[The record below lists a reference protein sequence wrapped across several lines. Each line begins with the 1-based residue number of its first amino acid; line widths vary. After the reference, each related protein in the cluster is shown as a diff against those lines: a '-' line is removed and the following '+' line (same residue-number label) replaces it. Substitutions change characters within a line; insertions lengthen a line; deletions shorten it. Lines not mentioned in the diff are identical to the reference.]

1 MLPHRLI
8 RLIVQSTCLIGVTIN
23 AVLAIRPS
31 PYVQPPYGTRGT
43 RAQQLE
49 NVGTKCD
56 WLSFLLGSTPC
67 NGRQTC
73 IVDRQNLGQR
83 KNHECEGSTRTV
95 GDLIT
100 LIGLKK
106 ESVWKKWA
114 KRAQTPQEEGW
125 RRKRKNQHPSYARS
139 PPTFSCGCTYGLVS
153 SVINCSLTY
162 RLL

>member
-1 MLPHRLI
+1 M
-8 RLIVQSTCLIGVTIN
+8 
-23 AVLAIRPS
+23 
-31 PYVQPPYGTRGT
+31 QPPYGTRGT

-83 KNHECEGSTRTV
+83 KNYECEGSTRTV

-106 ESVWKKWA
+106 ESVSKKWA

-125 RRKRKNQHPSYARS
+125 RRKRKNRHPYYARS
-139 PPTFSCGCTYGLVS
+139 PPTFSCGCTYGLAS
-153 SVINCSLTY
+153 SVKNCSLTY
-162 RLL
+162 RLLQCKN